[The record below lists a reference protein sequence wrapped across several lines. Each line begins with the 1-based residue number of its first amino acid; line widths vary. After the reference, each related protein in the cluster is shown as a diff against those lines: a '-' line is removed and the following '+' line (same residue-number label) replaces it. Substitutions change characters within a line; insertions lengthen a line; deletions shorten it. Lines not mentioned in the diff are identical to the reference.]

1 MVIPTYE
8 EIESYNIKSE
18 ELDKKINAYLKEN
31 NYASIYLLFD
41 NRETQILT
49 FKNQRAYMLQIMANL
64 IKYETDSIGNT
75 SFKGRDTSEI
85 IRIYRIISLYL
96 RRIEFNFPS
105 DLQKELL
112 IYLHQEKVS
121 LELVIGI
128 IVNNSK
134 IIHKK
139 EIITQLSELVGGEN
153 E

>member
-85 IRIYRIISLYL
+85 IRI
-96 RRIEFNFPS
+96 
-105 DLQKELL
+105 
-112 IYLHQEKVS
+112 
-121 LELVIGI
+121 
-128 IVNNSK
+128 
-134 IIHKK
+134 
-139 EIITQLSELVGGEN
+139 
-153 E
+153 

>member
-1 MVIPTYE
+1 MIIPSYE
-8 EIESYNIKSE
+8 EIELYNTKSE
-18 ELDKKINAYLKEN
+18 QLDKKINTYLNEN
-31 NYASIYLLFD
+31 DYASIFLLF
-41 NRETQILT
+41 NNKETLLLT
-49 FKNQRAYMLQIMANL
+49 YKNQRAYMLQIVSSL
-64 IKYETDSIGNT
+64 IKYEIDSTGYT
-75 SFKGRDTSEI
+75 SFEGRDTSEI

-96 RRIEFNFPS
+96 RRIEFEFPT

-128 IVNNSK
+128 IVNNTK

-139 EIITQLSELVGGEN
+139 EIITKLSELIGEEN